1 MKIIDFPNGL
11 ELIRRC
17 DNREFIL
24 IQNIKDGH
32 TMVMD
37 KIKFEAYPYDNNILD
52 EFVIK
57 NINDI
62 SIHSMEFENGDIFR
76 FGDDLYMLINSNET
90 QSSLIELTGG
100 MGLHN
105 FNHVSKILN
114 YDILIRILIKF
125 MRSNGYS
132 DLSFVI
138 NINDL
143 VRLYES
149 N

>member
-11 ELIRRC
+11 ELVRKC
-17 DNREFIL
+17 DKREFIL

-32 TMVMD
+32 SMVMD

-52 EFVIK
+52 EFDIK

-62 SIHSMEFENGDIFR
+62 SMHNMEFENGDIFR
-76 FGDDLYMLINSNET
+76 FGDDLYMLINSNDT
-90 QSSLIELTGG
+90 QSSLIELTGE

-105 FNHVSKILN
+105 FNHVSKTLN

-125 MRSNGYS
+125 IHANGYQ
-132 DLSFVI
+132 DFRFVI

-143 VRLYES
+143 VKMYES